1 MSSRRGELII
11 FFLSMFGRPKFLG
24 LRIHPRVGSHFEV
37 IIHHFQIFDGFGS
50 GKDFC
55 SVNSF
60 GRNIQSCTSCRFD
73 FWNSDILVGL
83 TNDATVKF
91 RISKWKA
98 GNGNRNKVLWYWV
111 LHNFHMQ
118 DSNFA
123 ERWSKRPK
131 QPVFQIVMKTNN
143 KY

>member
-83 TNDATVKF
+83 TKHATVKF
-91 RISKWKA
+91 LISNEKLETETETK
-98 GNGNRNKVLWYWV
+98 YWV